1 MYKCRVLIL
10 TRSHGPENEV
20 STCSTIFFS
29 LLRRKLQNRLKE
41 AEEALAAADAKYSSL
56 DKTKNRLAA
65 ELDDLNL
72 DLEKV
77 GGAGHYM
84 TVL

>member
-1 MYKCRVLIL
+1 MHQSHSHTS

-20 STCSTIFFS
+20 STIFFS

-41 AEEALAAADAKYSSL
+41 AEEALAAADAKYSTL

-77 GGAGHYM
+77 GGVVSPV
-84 TVL
+84 TIT

>member
-1 MYKCRVLIL
+1 MHKSHSHTS

-20 STCSTIFFS
+20 STCSTIFIS

-41 AEEALAAADAKYSSL
+41 AEEALAAADAKYSTL